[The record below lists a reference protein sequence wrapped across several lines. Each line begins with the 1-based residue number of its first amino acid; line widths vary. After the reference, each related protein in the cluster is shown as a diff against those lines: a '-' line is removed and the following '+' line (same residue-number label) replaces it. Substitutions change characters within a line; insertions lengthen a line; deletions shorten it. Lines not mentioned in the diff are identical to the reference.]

1 MVGAG
6 NAIDFVYK
14 RYTDD
19 TGRFWSVKVDQ
30 DWGNNAASGLAN
42 FNAADLAWPRSARY
56 RTRGVVLQDLVSG
69 RKTTRVLGTA
79 GATAGV
85 PGAVVTTKAR
95 GMDGTYTLTSLGVVG
110 ERQPKTGTITH
121 KPEPITT

>member
-1 MVGAG
+1 MAGQG

-30 DWGNNAASGLAN
+30 DWGNNAGSGLAN
-42 FNAADLAWPRSARY
+42 FNAADLAWPRASRY
-56 RTRGVVLQDLVSG
+56 RTRKVLLQDLTSG
-69 RKTTRVLGTA
+69 RKTARVLGTA
-79 GATAGV
+79 GAAAGV
-85 PGAVVTTKAR
+85 PGAVVVTVAR
-95 GMDGTYTLTSLGVVG
+95 GQTGNYSLTSLGVIG
-110 ERQPKTGTITH
+110 ERQPKTGTIVH

>member
-1 MVGAG
+1 MAGQG
-6 NAIDFVYK
+6 NALDFVYK

-19 TGRFWSVKVDQ
+19 TGRFWSIKTDQ
-30 DWGNNAASGLAN
+30 DWGNNAASGLGN

-56 RTRGVVLQDLVSG
+56 RLRKVLLQDLVSG
-69 RKTTRVLGTA
+69 RKTTRPLGA
-79 GATAGV
+79 VGAAAGV
-85 PGAVVTTKAR
+85 PGAVVVTAAR
-95 GMDGTYTLTSLGVVG
+95 GQTGNYTLTSLGVIG

>member
-1 MVGAG
+1 MPTG
-6 NAIDFVYK
+6 NALDFVYR

-30 DWGNNAASGLAN
+30 DWGTFAGSGLGA
-42 FNAADLAWPRSARY
+42 FNAADLAFPKGSRWRPRK
-56 RTRGVVLQDLVSG
+56 VLLQDLVSG
-69 RKTTRVLGTA
+69 RKTTRILGTV
-79 GATAGV
+79 GASSGV
-85 PGAVVTTKAR
+85 PGAIVTTVAR
-95 GMDGTYTLTSLGVVG
+95 GAGGTYTLTSLGVVG